1 MVPRERKERP
11 RQGSVRNFLEPQ
23 DFSSIELRASPVD
36 SDQTIRDEFEN
47 SEDSSDLDIPVTEDS
62 YQVIRRLTTHSNRGC
77 YSKVFVFRSRVRAM
91 WRCLWVRRVRPSTV
105 TRSAEVRTGR
115 STLMW
120 WWRTA
125 RSGERSGT
133 S

>member
-23 DFSSIELRASPVD
+23 DFSFIELRASPVD

-62 YQVIRRLTTHSNRGC
+62 YQVIRRLTTHTNRVC
-77 YSKVFVFRSRVRAM
+77 YLKVFVLTSHIFQDKIF
-91 WRCLWVRRVRPSTV
+91 STFKKYKCI
-105 TRSAEVRTGR
+105 SHY
-115 STLMW
+115 
-120 WWRTA
+120 
-125 RSGERSGT
+125 
-133 S
+133 